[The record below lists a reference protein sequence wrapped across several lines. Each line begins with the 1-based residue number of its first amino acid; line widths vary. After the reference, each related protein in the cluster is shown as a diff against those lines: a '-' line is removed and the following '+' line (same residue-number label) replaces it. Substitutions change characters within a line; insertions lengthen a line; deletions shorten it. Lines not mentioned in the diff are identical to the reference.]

1 MKDGHAEICVRYGL
15 LLFVVL
21 AALYFT
27 RGLDPR
33 DILKPALRMNSHSR
47 GRRRPKNDL
56 DDTGPD
62 RGGLVLV

>member
-1 MKDGHAEICVRYGL
+1 MARLKYVISYEL

-33 DILKPALRMNSHSR
+33 DILKPAMRMNPH
-47 GRRRPKNDL
+47 
-56 DDTGPD
+56 
-62 RGGLVLV
+62 